1 MDISMIYSAAKPLRQ
16 DQLMI
21 VSCDLCGS
29 SENDT
34 IMSKAGVVYDH
45 VFNIVRCRQ
54 CGHVF
59 VNPRLSDETIN
70 ALYDEE
76 YYQGRGFDHTIDY
89 AEHLEGDALQERFR
103 DEILTLREAAG
114 SLRDMSILDIGCG
127 SGGMVRA
134 LRAHG
139 ADAVGFDTSTSAQR
153 LCKQYATPMVATTL
167 EELYGSH
174 RRYDIVTAVEVIEHT
189 FSPLAFL
196 ESVSRLVRPGG
207 ILFIGTG
214 NWNLV
219 RLDPGTPYVM
229 PEGHIHYLT
238 PVTLGEYFRKAGL
251 QTTGTFNFMWAG
263 WRKLAAHLGVIGP
276 ATARATAAVV
286 ARLSPGVGPFPV
298 ARRPEN

>member
-1 MDISMIYSAAKPLRQ
+1 MIYPAAKPLRP
-16 DQLMI
+16 DQL
-21 VSCDLCGS
+21 VTVNCDLCGS
-29 SENDT
+29 NENAT
-34 IMSKAGVVYDH
+34 IASKAGVVYDH
-45 VFNIVRCRQ
+45 VFHIVRCSQ

-59 VNPRLSDETIN
+59 VNPRLSDETIE

-76 YYQGRGFDHTIDY
+76 YYQGRGFDRTIDY

-114 SLRDMSILDIGCG
+114 SLRDVSILDIGCG
-127 SGGMVRA
+127 SGGLVRA
-134 LRAHG
+134 LRAYG
-139 ADAVGFDTSTSAQR
+139 ADAAGFDTSASAQR

-167 EELYGSH
+167 DELYGSN

-196 ESVSRLVRPGG
+196 ESISRLVRPGG
-207 ILFIGTG
+207 VLFIGTG

-238 PVTLGEYFRKAGL
+238 PVTLGKYFHKAGL

-263 WRKLAAHLGVIGP
+263 WRRLAAHLGVIGP
-276 ATARATAAVV
+276 ATARVTAAVI